1 MNKINKTVNAEIE
14 LTPEEIADI
23 FSNMSSIEQA
33 KFFNRLAKLV
43 KEWST
48 HAGGFNMQMEW
59 VRREKELTKEGRDI
73 MKIIGEK

>member
-1 MNKINKTVNAEIE
+1 
-14 LTPEEIADI
+14 
-23 FSNMSSIEQA
+23 MSSIEQA